1 MSIDSIG
8 SSTSLTATPWLA
20 QTAPTSSPP
29 AADGDAGTSTPRAH
43 HRGHHGGGGAK
54 SIEQAM
60 QALGVG
66 VPAAATASAY
76 ASGDGTDGTDGT
88 DSAGTSSAIDG
99 LRQDLHAFMHSLFD
113 AVRTTD
119 NASTGSGDATG
130 GGANAGGSGFA
141 AGLSA
146 LVTQVS
152 AGNAPSD
159 LQSAF
164 NKLLADQ
171 PGAAGAS
178 ASDGSGSS
186 SVTLQALLTQLQ
198 QNLGYGSTGV
208 ANGVGNVVSA
218 SA

>member
-8 SSTSLTATPWLA
+8 SSTSLISTSWLA
-20 QTAPTSSPP
+20 QTTPTTSSPP

-43 HRGHHGGGGAK
+43 HHGHHGGGGAK

-76 ASGDGTDGTDGT
+76 ASDDGT

-119 NASTGSGDATG
+119 NASTGGADATG
-130 GGANAGGSGFA
+130 GGANAGASGFA

-152 AGNAPSD
+152 AGNAPGD

-171 PGAAGAS
+171 PGAAGAP
-178 ASDGSGSS
+178 ASEGSS